1 MTTLGPIAYDEA
13 RMAIDPDGPVGVSG
27 SLHITSIRSPSLD
40 DRVAV
45 LEADVARLRRL
56 LMDCMPTPQ
65 AAVQWHEEVNK

>member
-1 MTTLGPIAYDEA
+1 
-13 RMAIDPDGPVGVSG
+13 VGVSG